1 MEVHFTPDVQ
11 AKLDRLAMTG
21 YDFHPEVENDFAE
34 IWDFINRGKG
44 VAGQIARL
52 LSVFKGTNGG
62 RFYVNDEKSK
72 SMRPLPHPVVPGN
85 TEWERFD
92 NAERKVF
99 RLRPLYPRALLDILW
114 RHGRK
119 SRFLDNVAR

>member
-62 RFYVNDEKSK
+62 RFYVNEFCSAFPPVSGTDGLEYVYIGQIDLNSWFAD
-72 SMRPLPHPVVPGN
+72 PL
-85 TEWERFD
+85 
-92 NAERKVF
+92 
-99 RLRPLYPRALLDILW
+99 ALLTTATSQLVP
-114 RHGRK
+114 
-119 SRFLDNVAR
+119 VA